1 MYIGQTSVQL
11 GAGLMNTNIT
21 CDCVL

>member
-1 MYIGQTSVQL
+1 MYVGQTSVQL